1 VGRFLK
7 RLAGKLLNAVRAP
20 GFIRSNVCHS
30 RVGVPIEVSV
40 DELFTVVTVN
50 DIRLLFHRLS
60 GSSTASFSPPVTV
73 TVRRAGATMEPQ
85 KPRAAVI
92 CLSEKR

>member
-40 DELFTVVTVN
+40 DELFTVIAVN

-60 GSSTASFSPPVTV
+60 GKFDGVILAARDCDSSASTSE
-73 TVRRAGATMEPQ
+73 AMESRNREP
-85 KPRAAVI
+85 
-92 CLSEKR
+92 L